1 MARRFLS
8 AIKLL
13 TGSTPPAGTVGDTFF
28 DTDTKTIQVHD
39 GTDWVNSSIR
49 PTDGVAGGR
58 VFTGNTTPS
67 SPVSGDLWVD
77 SDTASAANGSF
88 VRWQISATAGQTTL
102 SGNDSNG
109 VALSYTAG
117 YEQVYINGALQ
128 YRGQDYTAT
137 TGTTV
142 VVSPALLA
150 GDVVEVLIL
159 TNIILPAYT
168 SYSSTAP
175 TSPAVGQMWVDT
187 TAIANDV
194 SSFAISSTLT
204 NSFRNVLINGEM
216 EIDQRNSGASQT
228 ITAGAA
234 LAYTIDRWYGYC
246 TGANITGQRI
256 GGTAPNIFMYRF
268 TGATSNT
275 AVGFGQRIES
285 SNSYH
290 LAGQQV
296 SLSAFISSS
305 SLTSLT
311 WTAFYAN
318 TADTFG
324 SLASPTRTQ
333 IATGTFTISS
343 SLDQKTATFTIPSAA
358 TTGIEIVFTGGA
370 LLGSQ
375 TLVFAAAQLELGT
388 VVTPFERRPIG
399 TELALCQRY
408 YEKSY
413 DINTVPGTATG
424 DGAYWGD
431 HGSHGDN
438 TSLNLIFFKV
448 TKRTANYTAS
458 FYTTSGTFGS
468 WDYARSGASSTATVV
483 LYGNGQ
489 NGMSPY
495 ISIGAAWTVAIRYGQ
510 WVVSAEL

>member
-39 GTDWVNSSIR
+39 GTDWVNSSVR

-58 VFTGNTTPS
+58 VFTGDTTPS
-67 SPVSGDLWVD
+67 APVTGDLWVD

-88 VRWQISATAGQTTL
+88 TRWQISATAGQTTL
-102 SGNDSNG
+102 SGNDANG

-128 YRGQDYTAT
+128 YRGQDYVAT

-142 VVSPALLA
+142 TGIPALLA
-150 GDVVEVLIL
+150 GDVVEVLTL

-175 TSPAVGQMWVDT
+175 ASPAVGQMWVDT
-187 TAIANDV
+187 TAIVNDV
-194 SSFAISSTLT
+194 SSFAIASTLT
-204 NSFRNVLINGEM
+204 NSFRNVLMNGEM
-216 EIDQRNSGASQT
+216 EIDQRNGGAAQT

-234 LAYTIDRWYGYC
+234 LAYTIDRWYAYC
-246 TGANITGQRI
+246 TGANVTGQRI
-256 GGTAPNIFMYRF
+256 GGSAPNIFQYRF

-275 AVGFGQRIES
+275 AVGFGQRIEL
-285 SNSYH
+285 SNSAH

-296 SLSAFISSS
+296 SLSAFIASS

-333 IATGTFTISS
+333 IATGTFTISP
-343 SLDQKTATFTIPSAA
+343 SLSQKTATFTIPSAA
-358 TTGIEIVFTGGA
+358 TTGLEIVFTSGA
-370 LLGSQ
+370 LLASQ
-375 TLVFAAAQLELGT
+375 TLTFTGAQLELGT

-413 DINTVPGTATG
+413 PLDVAPGSANGSTYAENITPSNGYLGGQIRFKVSKRATPTFSFWTYLGGTAG
-424 DGAYWGD
+424 NW
-431 HGSHGDN
+431 H
-438 TSLNLIFFKV
+438 
-448 TKRTANYTAS
+448 
-458 FYTTSGTFGS
+458 
-468 WDYARSGASSTATVV
+468 
-483 LYGNGQ
+483 YGKNGQ
-489 NGMSPY
+489 TEAQYAIANSSASTERIVWFTAGIPTDQNVHY
-495 ISIGAAWTVAIRYGQ
+495 GHFAA
-510 WVVSAEL
+510 SAEL

>member
-1 MARRFLS
+1 MTRARDLS
-8 AIKLL
+8 NI
-13 TGSTPPAGTVGDTFF
+13 GP
-28 DTDTKTIQVHD
+28 
-39 GTDWVNSSIR
+39 
-49 PTDGVAGGR
+49 GV
-58 VFTGNTTPS
+58 
-67 SPVSGDLWVD
+67 
-77 SDTASAANGSF
+77 
-88 VRWQISATAGQTTL
+88 QT
-102 SGNDSNG
+102 
-109 VALSYTAG
+109 
-117 YEQVYINGALQ
+117 
-128 YRGQDYTAT
+128 
-137 TGTTV
+137 
-142 VVSPALLA
+142 
-150 GDVVEVLIL
+150 
-159 TNIILPAYT
+159 
-168 SYSSTAP
+168 
-175 TSPAVGQMWVDT
+175 
-187 TAIANDV
+187 
-194 SSFAISSTLT
+194 
-204 NSFRNVLINGEM
+204 SFRNVLINGEM

-268 TGATSNT
+268 TVATSNT

-285 SNSYH
+285 FNSYH

-388 VVTPFERRPIG
+388 TVTPFERRPIG

-408 YEKSY
+408 Y
-413 DINTVPGTATG
+413 INIVEPNATSDFNFPIVRESTTVAVATVFLPVTMRTRPITVGSNFGRVVTRDTAFNITG
-424 DGAYWGD
+424 
-431 HGSHGDN
+431 
-438 TSLNLIFFKV
+438 V
-448 TKRTANYTAS
+448 AS
-458 FYTTSGTFGS
+458 VSSISVSTSGPTLTMITLIITHGAVGGGGVFAE
-468 WDYARSGASSTATVV
+468 WDILNTTINYA
-483 LYGNGQ
+483 L
-489 NGMSPY
+489 
-495 ISIGAAWTVAIRYGQ
+495 
-510 WVVSAEL
+510 SAEL

>member
-142 VVSPALLA
+142 VVSPALLE

-204 NSFRNVLINGEM
+204 NSFRNVLMNGEM
-216 EIDQRNSGASQT
+216 EIDQRNGGASQT

-358 TTGIEIVFTGGA
+358 TTGLEIVFTGGA

-388 VVTPFERRPIG
+388 TVTPFERRPIG

-408 YEKSY
+408 YYRNTAGNPYGILANGWVYTSTTALVAVPLP
-413 DINTVPGTATG
+413 IPMRTVPSSVGFSTLRIAEYLTG
-424 DGAYWGD
+424 NNVSAISVSTNFGNSSYCGLDVTTT
-431 HGSHGDN
+431 GSSIVAG
-438 TSLNLIFFKV
+438 
-448 TKRTANYTAS
+448 RTAFLQGNN
-458 FYTTSGTFGS
+458 
-468 WDYARSGASSTATVV
+468 SSSA
-483 LYGNGQ
+483 
-489 NGMSPY
+489 Y
-495 ISIGAAWTVAIRYGQ
+495 IEL
-510 WVVSAEL
+510 SAEL